1 MRVASDSAKLNP
13 MVSLPLVETNSFRCQ
28 FGALPISQ
36 LDPKGRALLRS
47 RLAFAAILALGG
59 CVKPTPPPVAV
70 VAPPV
75 VAPPTKA
82 DVWQRVASAADID
95 RIRRTGQAW
104 TVALTE
110 ARGHGF
116 RGAIAAEGALLKPS
130 AALAR
135 PAPTPGSYSC
145 RLIKLGNTTRKGPVF
160 EKFKPFFCYVEVE
173 NNLLT
178 IVKQTGS
185 ERPAGRLWEDD
196 NPYRLIYLGSLALGD
211 EQTPRA
217 YGEDAK
223 RDMAGVLER
232 VGPFQWRLVI
242 PWPRGT
248 SKLDVFE
255 LTPVEEQPK

>member
-1 MRVASDSAKLNP
+1 
-13 MVSLPLVETNSFRCQ
+13 MV
-28 FGALPISQ
+28 
-36 LDPKGRALLRS
+36 
-47 RLAFAAILALGG
+47 G
-59 CVKPTPPPVAV
+59 CVKPAKPPVFVAV
-70 VAPPV
+70 AVPP
-75 VAPPTKA
+75 AAPTKA
-82 DVWQRVASAADID
+82 DAWQRVASAADID
-95 RIRRTGQAW
+95 RIRRTNQAW
-104 TVALTE
+104 TAALGE
-110 ARGHGF
+110 ARTRGF
-116 RGAIAAEGALLKPS
+116 RNAIASEGGLLKTG

-135 PAPTPGSYSC
+135 PAPTPGSYNC
-145 RLIKLGNTTRKGPVF
+145 RLIKLGSTTRRGPVF

-217 YGEDAK
+217 YGDDPK

-255 LTPVEEQPK
+255 LTPVNEQPK

>member
-1 MRVASDSAKLNP
+1 MGAAN
-13 MVSLPLVETNSFRCQ
+13 LVT
-28 FGALPISQ
+28 GL
-36 LDPKGRALLRS
+36 PKGRALLRS
-47 RLAFAAILALGG
+47 RLFCAAILALAG
-59 CVKPTPPPVAV
+59 CVKPARPPVAV
-70 VAPPV
+70 AEPVTAAP
-75 VAPPTKA
+75 ATKA
-82 DVWQRVASAADID
+82 DAWQRVASAADID
-95 RIRRTGQAW
+95 RIRRTNQAW
-104 TVALTE
+104 SIALAE
-110 ARGHGF
+110 ARARGF
-116 RGAIAAEGALLKPS
+116 RGAITAESDLLKAN

-135 PAPTPGSYSC
+135 PAPTPGSYNC
-145 RLIKLGNTTRKGPVF
+145 RLIKIGNTTRRGPVF

-211 EQTPRA
+211 EQVPRA
-217 YGEDAK
+217 YGDDPK

-255 LTPVEEQPK
+255 LTPVNEQPK